1 MSLQDGA
8 FEYSLK
14 NGLMSV
20 FRVHTISLIIKYY
33 VDSVIKHLQ
42 EMLHLKGIKQ
52 TFKYWEF

>member
-8 FEYSLK
+8 VEYSLK

-20 FRVHTISLIIKYY
+20 FRVHSLIIKYY

-42 EMLHLKGIKQ
+42 EMLHLKGIKPM
-52 TFKYWEF
+52 FKYWEF